1 MLFHASQAL
10 DAGGDVVIDLCLEDA
25 PVVAEFHIDRLR
37 AGVPV
42 TGTRARQA
50 RFVLTPGE
58 FFNQTLKLDHRTGD
72 LRTCGSDDSMS
83 LEPLFV
89 SRPGG
94 TDEGEIVRGLARQP
108 DADLVARLRGLVDA
122 QARLARA
129 ATDYDRFVA
138 ADHAFHH
145 ALYEAAGVLDV
156 WTLVRRQ
163 SGHVDRLRRLH
174 LPVRGKM
181 QAVVRDHRRI
191 IGAIAAGDPAAA
203 ADRLREHLSGT
214 LTQVDTIRALHPAY
228 LTGLDRQPTV

>member
-1 MLFHASQAL
+1 M
-10 DAGGDVVIDLCLEDA
+10 
-25 PVVAEFHIDRLR
+25 
-37 AGVPV
+37 

-72 LRTCGSDDSMS
+72 LRRTCSDDSD
-83 LEPLFV
+83 V
-89 SRPGG
+89 SSSRCSSPGPAAG
-94 TDEGEIVRGLARQP
+94 RNEGEIVRGLARQP

-191 IGAIAAGDPAAA
+191 ISTMSPATPLRRPIACANTCPA
-203 ADRLREHLSGT
+203 R
-214 LTQVDTIRALHPAY
+214 
-228 LTGLDRQPTV
+228 